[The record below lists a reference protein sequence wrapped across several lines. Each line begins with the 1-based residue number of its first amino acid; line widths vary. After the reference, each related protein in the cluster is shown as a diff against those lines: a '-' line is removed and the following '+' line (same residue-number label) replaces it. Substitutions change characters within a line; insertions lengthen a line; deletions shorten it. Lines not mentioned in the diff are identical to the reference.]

1 MPSLWPN
8 AVLEYIAGNN
18 DTPSEPTSDNIA
30 DICSTIRSGTK
41 GWGTNEDELIH
52 ALGNL
57 SPIDRYRVARHY
69 ENVHEVNLVKLMK
82 KECGDGSFGKALQL
96 LACPVDEA
104 EAAVLTHAVEGMGT
118 DELLVYT
125 TLCGRSREEVTAI
138 RKAYLHLNDEG
149 LSAKLE
155 GELSGDLKR
164 LILMILDN
172 GDEYAEEEYDPVGV
186 HTEERAEHDAT
197 MLEKAGVD
205 RFGTDEDA
213 LFSILLKS
221 PPEHLK
227 QVNYKYVDRT
237 GYSITKSLEDELSGH
252 AKDAAI
258 HLVNMKLKP
267 IDTAVQLIEKSMK
280 GMGTKEYHL
289 TAAILRYQS
298 LLHEI
303 LPVYEDKYGERLED
317 RIKSEL
323 SGDFEKLIVRMIDYK
338 PKI

>member
-1 MPSLWPN
+1 MNHLGRV
-8 AVLEYIAGNN
+8 AEQERAGGN
-18 DTPSEPTSDNIA
+18 
-30 DICSTIRSGTK
+30 
-41 GWGTNEDELIH
+41 
-52 ALGNL
+52 ALGD
-57 SPIDRYRVARHY
+57 DRAGADRGPPTDP
-69 ENVHEVNLVKLMK
+69 NT
-82 KECGDGSFGKALQL
+82 GD
-96 LACPVDEA
+96 
-104 EAAVLTHAVEGMGT
+104 H
-118 DELLVYT
+118 
-125 TLCGRSREEVTAI
+125 
-138 RKAYLHLNDEG
+138 H
-149 LSAKLE
+149 
-155 GELSGDLKR
+155 
-164 LILMILDN
+164 
-172 GDEYAEEEYDPVGV
+172 
-186 HTEERAEHDAT
+186 RA
-197 MLEKAGVD
+197 
-205 RFGTDEDA
+205 GTDEDA
-213 LFSILLKS
+213 LFSVLLKS